1 MTVVARPPADGSRA
15 GTMRWRVPIS
25 LALAVSFGV
34 LIAIAVAAVLLLMR
48 EVAEHNTRELLVT
61 NAEAVVNSVTDT
73 LAGKKQAAQDQAEF
87 VAKLIV
93 DRSIAI
99 DETQRIQDLLVG
111 SLAVEPEL
119 SAAVV
124 IRHSDLFSM
133 LVVRDATGSPIP

>member
-1 MTVVARPPADGSRA
+1 
-15 GTMRWRVPIS
+15 
-25 LALAVSFGV
+25 
-34 LIAIAVAAVLLLMR
+34 MR

-111 SLAVEPEL
+111 SLAAEPEL

-133 LVVRDATGSPIP
+133 LVVRDATGRPIPQSADETRGARFRLLLRQGSMASGPIWATST